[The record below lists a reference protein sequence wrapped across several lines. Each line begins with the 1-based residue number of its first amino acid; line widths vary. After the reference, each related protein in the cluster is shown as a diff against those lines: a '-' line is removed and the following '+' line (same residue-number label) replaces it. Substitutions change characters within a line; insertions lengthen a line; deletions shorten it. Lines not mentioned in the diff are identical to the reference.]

1 MAIESIQPAVPE
13 KTKSTSTLSVTK
25 DQAAS
30 LKIGLAV
37 RFEVVG
43 EVKEITRS
51 YNDKEEYNVV
61 LEDPLVKNVTPEDGE
76 EEEKEEPKE
85 DLATM
90 PKEDLKKIITK
101 KD

>member
-1 MAIESIQPAVPE
+1 MSVDSIQPAEPE
-13 KTKSTSTLSVTK
+13 KSKSTSTLSVTK

-51 YNDKEEYNVV
+51 YNDKEEYNIV
-61 LEDPLVKNVTPEDGE
+61 LEDPLVKNVTPEDG